1 MNQSGTQ
8 SSDDPQRQTGADT
21 VGSPDKADIE
31 QNKDIAAFSYLWI
44 MSVVVYFLRRKSPFV
59 RFHARQAIVLF
70 ILSMAVFFVPVISKL
85 LELGVLALMVLGFIN
100 AAQGQRKDVP
110 IIGPL
115 SRREITIRQA
125 WRQIVNALARLM
137 KSFRS
142 NKRPATTSDPH
153 GQPTPPKQESP
164 APQSASYSP
173 SEPPPSAPAS

>member
-1 MNQSGTQ
+1 M
-8 SSDDPQRQTGADT
+8 GADT
-21 VGSPDKADIE
+21 AGSPDKTDIE

-59 RFHARQAIVLF
+59 RFHARQAMALF
-70 ILSMAVFFVPVISKL
+70 ILSVAVFFVPVISKL

-110 IIGPL
+110 IVGPL

-125 WRQIVNALARLM
+125 WQQIVGALARLM
-137 KSFRS
+137 KSCRF
-142 NKRPATTSDPH
+142 NQQPATTPDPH
-153 GQPTPPKQESP
+153 WQQAPSKPESP
-164 APQSASYSP
+164 APQPASYPP